1 MNFVCCKIN
10 SVPKMKS
17 FVDQDQ
23 KVTLEDGEDED
34 PKVYQVP
41 EGKPDHQD
49 LPVNMD
55 QWDHKDQLVKR
66 ELAECR
72 VPRDPP
78 VPEVRRVRKAHRDN
92 LSRLPPVTA
101 SC

>member
-23 KVTLEDGEDED
+23 KVILEDGEDED

-55 QWDHKDQLVKR
+55 Q
-66 ELAECR
+66 
-72 VPRDPP
+72 
-78 VPEVRRVRKAHRDN
+78 
-92 LSRLPPVTA
+92 
-101 SC
+101 